1 MTASQQHGFVFEN
14 HIHQE
19 VERRLGDGSGTPAY
33 FQVEH
38 TARFDLPAW
47 RDPTGEGVPTSI
59 KIARRAANGKVRV
72 DLADARRTVS
82 LSEEPMLRMLV
93 GVYDQRGENKVV
105 DEVREYLIPADCWAE
120 ATGDV
125 PPAMVSRFHNAIK
138 VPDHHQARATARQWK
153 KKLDEH
159 YPGIVRWAAK
169 IDSKNQRRLQC
180 SVYLDEL
187 EALVATHPDASV
199 KVYGNPPKDSNHEVE
214 SARLWGTGPE
224 LPLVIPS
231 PPRKRRKKN
240 TESA

>member
-19 VERRLGDGSGTPAY
+19 VDRRLGDGSRTPM
-33 FQVEH
+33 FLQVDH

-47 RDPTGEGVPTSI
+47 RDPMGEGMPTSV
-59 KIARRAANGKVRV
+59 KMARRASSGKVRV
-72 DLADARRTVS
+72 DLADARRTVA
-82 LSEEPMLRMLV
+82 LSEEPMLRLLV
-93 GVYDQRGENKVV
+93 GVYDQRGDHKVV
-105 DEVREYLIPADCWAE
+105 NEVREYLIPGDCWAE

-125 PPAMVSRFHNAIK
+125 PPAMVSRFHNALK
-138 VPDHHQARATARQWK
+138 DPDHHQARATAKQWK

-159 YPGIVRWAAK
+159 YPGIVRWAPK

-199 KVYGNPPKDSNHEVE
+199 RVYGEPSASSTVEVE
-214 SARLWGTGPE
+214 SKRLWGDGPE

-231 PPRKRRKKN
+231 PPRARRQK
-240 TESA
+240 